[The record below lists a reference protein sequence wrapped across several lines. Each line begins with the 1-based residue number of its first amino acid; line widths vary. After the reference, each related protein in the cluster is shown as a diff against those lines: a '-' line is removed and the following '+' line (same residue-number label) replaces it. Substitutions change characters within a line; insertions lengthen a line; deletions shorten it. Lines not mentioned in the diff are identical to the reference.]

1 MPSFSLLQSPHPR
14 KPARLQG
21 PRPTPRGPPRHE
33 MPPRASGSPESSS
46 PSWPRTPNR
55 PTRRP
60 TNSSRNVPSPK
71 PRIRLSRSRIIH
83 RRDPTSGQGI
93 PRAYGNLL
101 GILRLHSKESRSDPS
116 GLTPPPGSG
125 PASSIPCSGGRSGAL
140 KPIRRGR
147 EACSC
152 ATASRGEDHDTRRP
166 TPGRS
171 TRGRLG
177 MRPDGSGAS
186 PRAAS
191 TLPGSAY
198 APVADASTPRTAV
211 SACLAGSDGNTSA
224 PSRPQWKSRTN
235 NAGGASWNATGQSV
249 NGGTRNAIRRRTPS
263 PAFATT
269 IDMRSERTSDRGVAG
284 GAERRVS
291 AETGFG
297 PSIPGPFRQEPSLGA
312 RLNGSR
318 ANTRRTIGSKNSSGS
333 ES

>member
-1 MPSFSLLQSPHPR
+1 MPSYSLLQSPHPR

-33 MPPRASGSPESSS
+33 MPPRGSGSPESSS

-60 TNSSRNVPSPK
+60 TNSSRSVPSPK
-71 PRIRLSRSRIIH
+71 RRIRPNRSRMIH

-101 GILRLHSKESRSDPS
+101 GILRLHSKESRSNPS

-125 PASSIPCSGGRSGAL
+125 PASSIPSSGGRSRVLA
-140 KPIRRGR
+140 PIRGGR
-147 EACSC
+147 AAFPC

-177 MRPDGSGAS
+177 TRPDGSGAS

-191 TLPGSAY
+191 TSAGSAY

-224 PSRPQWKSRTN
+224 PSRPQSKSRTS

-249 NGGTRNAIRRRTPS
+249 NGVARNAGGRRTPS
-263 PAFATT
+263 PAFAMT
-269 IDMRSERTSDRGVAG
+269 IDMRSERGRDRRSCGWN
-284 GAERRVS
+284 GA
-291 AETGFG
+291 
-297 PSIPGPFRQEPSLGA
+297 PSFS
-312 RLNGSR
+312 
-318 ANTRRTIGSKNSSGS
+318 
-333 ES
+333 